1 MNTQNYGQYI
11 TEYIQGLPVNEPI
24 TTAVVAD
31 VLAGNFGMDIENAK
45 KITNVNMK
53 RLADKGE
60 LTRVQKGVYG
70 KVKITP
76 FGKLTPNADEMITGV
91 LLREG
96 DNTIGYITGPT
107 LLNAVGLCSWIP
119 KERHIATNHYRRQ
132 IPANAKI
139 RAHKP
144 VATVNNENALYL
156 QMLEMF
162 TAIEQYSIDVEKPD
176 EVLRV
181 VLQRN
186 NIDNEK
192 LILYARKHYGQ
203 KVLLKTIDVALGGI
217 EL

>member
-1 MNTQNYGQYI
+1 MNMLKYGQYI
-11 TEYIQGLPVNEPI
+11 TEHIKDWPISEPV
-24 TTAVVAD
+24 TTAGVAD
-31 VLAGNFGMDIENAK
+31 ALANAFGIEINNAK

-70 KVKITP
+70 KIKTTP

-96 DNTIGYITGPT
+96 NNTIGYITGPT

-132 IPANAKI
+132 IPAGAKI
-139 RAHKP
+139 RLHKP
-144 VATVNNENALYL
+144 IVTVNDENAKYL
-156 QMLEMF
+156 QALEMF
-162 TAIEQYSIDVEKPD
+162 TAAEEYPIDAEKPD
-176 EVLRV
+176 EILRV
-181 VLQRN
+181 VLRRN
-186 NIDNEK
+186 HIDNAK
-192 LILYARKHYGQ
+192 LILYARRLYGQ
-203 KVLLKTIDVALGGI
+203 KVLLKTIDVALGRI

>member
-1 MNTQNYGQYI
+1 MNTQRYGQYI
-11 TEYIQGLPVNEPI
+11 AEYIHGWSAGEPV
-24 TTAVVAD
+24 TTAGVTEA
-31 VLAGNFGMDIENAK
+31 LAAAFGIDTANAK
-45 KITNVNMK
+45 KITNVNLK

-70 KVKITP
+70 KVKVTP
-76 FGKLTPNADEMITGV
+76 FGKLTPSADEMITGI

-96 DNTIGYITGPT
+96 DSTIGYITGPT

-119 KERHIATNHYRRQ
+119 RERHIATNHYRRQ

-139 RAHKP
+139 RVHKP
-144 VATVNNENALYL
+144 VAPVNDENALYL
-156 QMLEMF
+156 QALEMF
-162 TAIEQYSIDVEKPD
+162 TAAEQYPIDAEKPD

-181 VLQRN
+181 VLRRN
-186 NIDNEK
+186 NIDHEK
-192 LILYARKHYGQ
+192 LILYARKHYGH

>member
-11 TEYIQGLPVNEPI
+11 AEHIQGLPTDEPI
-24 TTAVVAD
+24 TTVAVANALAD
-31 VLAGNFGMDIENAK
+31 AFGMDIDNAK
-45 KITNVNMK
+45 KITNVNLK

-60 LTRVQKGVYG
+60 LTRVQKGIYG

-96 DNTIGYITGPT
+96 DTTIGYITGPT
-107 LLNAVGLCSWIP
+107 LLNAIGLCSWMP

-139 RAHKP
+139 RVHKP
-144 VATVNNENALYL
+144 ITPVNDENAVYL
-156 QMLEMF
+156 QALEMF
-162 TAIEQYSIDVEKPD
+162 TAIEQYPIDAENPD
-176 EVLRV
+176 DVLRV

-186 NIDNEK
+186 EIDNEK
-192 LILYARKHYGQ
+192 LILYARRHYGQ